1 MSVFKTIYTDYI
13 NAKYWLKRW
22 LLYKRKAIQMNRAI
36 KLADQKQ
43 QAENL
48 QNHVMIYTDPIM
60 GDILEPVNKYQIDQL
75 KREGRLPKH
84 SCMIELQRSSI
95 FYSTPLNR
103 NNKSTAKERAGA
115 RKKYLK
121 YAEKYMK

>member
-1 MSVFKTIYTDYI
+1 
-13 NAKYWLKRW
+13 
-22 LLYKRKAIQMNRAI
+22 MNRAI

-48 QNHVMIYTDPIM
+48 QNHVMIYTDPMM

-75 KREGRLPKH
+75 KRDGHLPKR
-84 SCMIELQRSSI
+84 SCMIELQRCSI

-103 NNKSTAKERAGA
+103 NNKSTAKERAA
-115 RKKYLK
+115 AKKKYLE
-121 YAEKYMK
+121 YAQKYMK